1 MSRLRTIVVPVDFS
15 DSSHAAW
22 RAACEIASIS
32 GGAVHLIH
40 VCREP
45 LRQAWA
51 ADAVAVDLDAVALEW
66 LAEANEALALM
77 RAPAAA
83 AEVLVTRAAL
93 CGFAPGRILDYAR
106 EQHADL
112 IVMGTHGHGRLRRLL
127 LGSVAER
134 VLRGAP
140 CPVMT
145 VRGQA
150 AVARQEAVPVSLVAT
165 A

>member
-1 MSRLRTIVVPVDFS
+1 MSRLQTIVVPVDFS
-15 DSSHAAW
+15 ESSDAAW
-22 RAACEIASIS
+22 HTACEVALIS

-51 ADAVAVDLDAVALEW
+51 ADAVEIDLDAVALEW
-66 LAEANEALALM
+66 LAEANEALDRM
-77 RAPAAA
+77 PVPAGAS
-83 AEVLVTRAAL
+83 EVPVTRAAL
-93 CGFAPGRILDYAR
+93 FGFAPGRIVDYAR
-106 EQHADL
+106 EHHADL
-112 IVMGTHGHGRLRRLL
+112 IVMGTHGHGALRRLL

-145 VRGQA
+145 VRGKA
-150 AVARQEAVPVSLVAT
+150 AGVRLEAAPITLVAT